1 MPYLDTII
9 RLLALATMG
18 ILTGAYVDGALV
30 LVPAQN
36 RLSASAYTESEQAN
50 TALGTIRYRIL
61 VFATIGAGALL
72 AITFTDHPV
81 QLALSLL
88 ATALVA
94 GATILTVMCVV
105 PINRKVHTW
114 AVSAPPSNWTD
125 TRRTWHRLHYIRT
138 AMVLTAMLLQLFAVV
153 AIAT

>member
-1 MPYLDTII
+1 MPYLDII
-9 RLLALATMG
+9 RILALATMG

-61 VFATIGAGALL
+61 VFATIGTGALL
-72 AITFTDHPV
+72 AITFAAHPA
-81 QLALSLL
+81 QLTLSVLAIIL
-88 ATALVA
+88 VVAATAL
-94 GATILTVMCVV
+94 TIARVV
-105 PINRKVHTW
+105 PINKKVHIW
-114 AVSAPPSNWTD
+114 AASAPPSDWAD
-125 TRRTWHRLHYIRT
+125 TRRKWHRFHYIRT

-153 AIAT
+153 AITT